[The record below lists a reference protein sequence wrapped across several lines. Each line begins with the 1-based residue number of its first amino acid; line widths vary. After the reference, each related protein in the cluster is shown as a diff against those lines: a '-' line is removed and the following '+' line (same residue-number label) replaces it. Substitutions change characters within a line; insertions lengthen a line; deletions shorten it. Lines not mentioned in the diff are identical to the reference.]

1 MSLTRVV
8 RAHIAS
14 NYLGFMPFA
23 GVHHQAFVWNGTAVL
38 GVEMISAPYI
48 SCRTNGLPKV
58 TIVLLEAI
66 IDPILEVRIWVL
78 HFHGEV
84 TDLKPSGSSQRS

>member
-1 MSLTRVV
+1 
-8 RAHIAS
+8 
-14 NYLGFMPFA
+14 
-23 GVHHQAFVWNGTAVL
+23 
-38 GVEMISAPYI
+38 MILAPYI